1 MGCPSFLRYVRAVL
15 AFHLATLM
23 VSFAILLAVTIR
35 IDSGGPYVD
44 EQITP
49 VIARAIIRQDDGQLV
64 VRITPELAE
73 LRETTDD
80 LWFVFEDDAGRS
92 VTFGQG
98 EWPPTESASPGG
110 ITSLIN
116 QEIALKYSRCRGGCD
131 DY

>member
-49 VIARAIIRQDDGQLV
+49 VIARAIIRQDDGQLAARMTRSWQNCARRQTTYGSFSRMTLV
-64 VRITPELAE
+64 EVSHLGRASGRLPKVLPLAA
-73 LRETTDD
+73 LRALSTK
-80 LWFVFEDDAGRS
+80 RS
-92 VTFGQG
+92 
-98 EWPPTESASPGG
+98 
-110 ITSLIN
+110 L
-116 QEIALKYSRCRGGCD
+116 
-131 DY
+131 